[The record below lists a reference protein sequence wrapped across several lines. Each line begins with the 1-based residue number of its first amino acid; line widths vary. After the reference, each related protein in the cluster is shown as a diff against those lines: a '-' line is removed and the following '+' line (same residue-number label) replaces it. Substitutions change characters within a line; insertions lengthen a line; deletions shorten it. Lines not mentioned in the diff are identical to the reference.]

1 MDKFLDAYN
10 KPKLD
15 QEDNEHLNSPITCNQ
30 IEAVKKSLPMKKS
43 PGSEGFTAEF
53 YQTFKE

>member
-1 MDKFLDAYN
+1 
-10 KPKLD
+10 LD